1 MASDSNQDSEITRQA
16 VDNDRKL
23 FLQVI
28 KIMILILYYIYNLN
42 KYINNF

>member
-1 MASDSNQDSEITRQA
+1 MVADNNQENEITRLV

-28 KIMILILYYIYNLN
+28 FYFILFFFFY
-42 KYINNF
+42 